1 MILRLQIYV
10 CFADCSAASFNV
22 TVKKNRVC
30 KGCLYETYPYK
41 RVRRWPC
48 FVKSTMYI
56 YNFLPY
62 NCHIILYFPEIKW
75 SIRLNWLDSRKGRD
89 AFTGNDKGD
98 NDPIKLTRTK
108 RKREQ
113 EQKEEEMVEEK
124 EKNANNVAVY
134 LRVLG

>member
-1 MILRLQIYV
+1 MSSKNLHVYVIFFLIIPILRYI
-10 CFADCSAASFNV
+10 F
-22 TVKKNRVC
+22 
-30 KGCLYETYPYK
+30 P
-41 RVRRWPC
+41 
-48 FVKSTMYI
+48 KSNDQFDWI
-56 YNFLPY
+56 
-62 NCHIILYFPEIKW
+62 E
-75 SIRLNWLDSRKGRD
+75 LDSRKGRD
-89 AFTGNDKGD
+89 AFVRNDKGD